1 MYPNSEIIRGK
12 RMCSR
17 GKYNPKRDFER
28 YNILSLKILKQKY
41 SKNNKNIAAVN
52 WVAIT

>member
-12 RMCSR
+12 GCVH
-17 GKYNPKRDFER
+17 GKYNHKRDFER
-28 YNILSLKILKQKY
+28 YNIISLKILKQKY
-41 SKNNKNIAAVN
+41 SKNNKKIAAVN